1 MSAVTV
7 RRPRV
12 HRRFVE
18 GARRVLARQALGS
31 EPAGLVALA
40 HLPGTAV
47 GTNAHSDSDPEGAAM
62 AGRRVYA
69 QTYSVAIG
77 NKTNIPR
84 SLRLGDNRL

>member
-1 MSAVTV
+1 MSAVAV
-7 RRPRV
+7 QRPRV
-12 HRRFVE
+12 QRRLVE
-18 GARRVLARQALGS
+18 GARRVPARQALGL

-40 HLPGTAV
+40 RLPGTAV
-47 GTNAHSDSDPEGAAM
+47 VTNAHGDSDPEGAAT

-69 QTYSVAIG
+69 QTYLVAIG